1 MKTKHFWYLLITASI
16 LFGGMLGVRAAQA
29 ASQDNFERSNFKPAV
44 EDLTPAWD
52 SFEKSLTAWESDFTT
67 PGWVRLTYTE
77 KSGSQLGI
85 AVSPEVQ
92 YPGRAQ
98 VEIWFHFNE
107 NRLVDQEIDF
117 FNFDSEKKLSG
128 IIYNQQYRGLSEKFA
143 PQDQQP
149 YAPSLSF
156 YLTAVSPAMAAE
168 EKVLMDVKAADAILD
183 NQLISQFSITST
195 FPEGY
200 AENSGYGANIT
211 GMINVATLDPNTG
224 ALLAI
229 STYRMDA
236 NKEARLTHEISG
248 IKVEAAPSLPP
259 EIQWYF
265 DHYDQLDW
273 ETYSSNF

>member
-1 MKTKHFWYLLITASI
+1 MKTKSFLYLLITVSI
-16 LFGGMLGVRAAQA
+16 LFGGIFGIQAAQA
-29 ASQDNFERSNFKPAV
+29 ASLNSFERSKLITEIEN
-44 EDLTPAWD
+44 LTPVWD
-52 SFEKSLTAWESDFTT
+52 LFEESLSTWESNFTA
-67 PGWVRLTYTE
+67 PGWVRLTYAE

-143 PQDQQP
+143 PQNQQP

-168 EKVLMDVKAADAILD
+168 ESLLMDIKAADAILD
-183 NQLISQFSITST
+183 NQFVSQFSITTT

-200 AENSGYGANIT
+200 GEKSGYGTNIT
-211 GMINVATLDPNTG
+211 GMINEASLDPNTG

-229 STYRMDA
+229 NTYLMDVS
-236 NKEARLTHEISG
+236 KESHLTHEITG
-248 IKVEAAPSLPP
+248 IKVEVIASLPP

-273 ETYSSNF
+273 AFYSNDF

>member
-1 MKTKHFWYLLITASI
+1 MKMRLHWRLLIVVPVLFGSI
-16 LFGGMLGVRAAQA
+16 LGFQAAQA
-29 ASQDNFERSNFKPAV
+29 ASLKDQGRSETNSGIMGSQP
-44 EDLTPAWD
+44 TWD
-52 SFEKSLTAWESDFTT
+52 SFKNSLLSWESDFTT
-67 PGWVRLTYTE
+67 PGWVLLTYAE

-85 AVSPEVQ
+85 EVSPEVQ
-92 YPGRAQ
+92 YPGQAQ

-117 FNFDSEKKLSG
+117 FIFDSEKKLSG

-143 PQDQQP
+143 PQNQQP

-168 EKVLMDVKAADAILD
+168 EKVLMDVNEVAVQMDDQALSKFAI
-183 NQLISQFSITST
+183 SST

-200 AENSGYGANIT
+200 AEKSGYGANIT
-211 GMINVATLDPNTG
+211 GMINEATLDPNTG

-229 STYRMDA
+229 STYLMDA
-236 NKEARLTHEISG
+236 SKESHLTHEITG
-248 IKVEAAPSLPP
+248 IKVEVIASLPP

-273 ETYSSNF
+273 AFFSNDF

>member
-1 MKTKHFWYLLITASI
+1 MKMRLHWRLLIVVPVLFGSI
-16 LFGGMLGVRAAQA
+16 LGFQAAQA
-29 ASQDNFERSNFKPAV
+29 ASLKDQRRSETNSGIMGSQP
-44 EDLTPAWD
+44 TWD
-52 SFEKSLTAWESDFTT
+52 SFKKSLTAWESDFTT

-143 PQDQQP
+143 PQNQQP

-168 EKVLMDVKAADAILD
+168 ESLLMDIKAADAILD
-183 NQLISQFSITST
+183 NQFVSQFSITTT

-200 AENSGYGANIT
+200 GEKSGYGTNIT
-211 GMINVATLDPNTG
+211 GIINEASLDPKTG

-229 STYRMDA
+229 NTYMMDA
-236 NKEARLTHEISG
+236 SKESHLTHEITG
-248 IKVEAAPSLPP
+248 IKVEVIASLPP

-273 ETYSSNF
+273 AFYSNDF

>member
-1 MKTKHFWYLLITASI
+1 MKTKSFLYLLITVSI
-16 LFGGMLGVRAAQA
+16 LFGGIFGIQAAQA
-29 ASQDNFERSNFKPAV
+29 ASLNSFERSKLITEIEN
-44 EDLTPAWD
+44 LTPVWD
-52 SFEKSLTAWESDFTT
+52 SFEESLSTWESNFTA
-67 PGWVRLTYTE
+67 PGWVRLTYAE

-143 PQDQQP
+143 PQNQQP

-168 EKVLMDVKAADAILD
+168 ESLLMDIKAADAILD
-183 NQLISQFSITST
+183 NQFVSQFSITTT

-200 AENSGYGANIT
+200 GEKSGYGTNIT
-211 GMINVATLDPNTG
+211 GMINEASLDPNTG

-229 STYRMDA
+229 NTYLMDVS
-236 NKEARLTHEISG
+236 KESHLTHEITG
-248 IKVEAAPSLPP
+248 IKVEVIASLPP

-273 ETYSSNF
+273 AFYSNDF